1 MGFGLRVN
9 FLVKES
15 KHIIRFNNE
24 YIGSRRYPIE
34 SLKYT
39 NHWAKK
45 RKEEHEFYI
54 KFKKLEQIRRRT
66 RILSEYRK
74 RSHTGE

>member
-1 MGFGLRVN
+1 MGFGLRVS

-15 KHIIRFNNE
+15 KHIIKFNNE
-24 YIGSRRYPIE
+24 YIGNRRYPLD
-34 SLKYT
+34 SLKHT

-45 RKEEHEFYI
+45 RKEEYEFYI

-74 RSHTGE
+74 RGHTSE

>member
-1 MGFGLRVN
+1 MSTE
-9 FLVKES
+9 K
-15 KHIIRFNNE
+15 KHLISYRDN

-34 SLKYT
+34 NLKYT
-39 NHWAKK
+39 NHWAKQ

-74 RSHTGE
+74 RGHTSE